1 MTRGKQGQNKGATMA
16 ADPTSND
23 SSPIDFKKAVKDY
36 SLLIA
41 MLKWGAVIAL
51 ITGFLVMIII
61 AN

>member
-1 MTRGKQGQNKGATMA
+1 MA
-16 ADPTSND
+16 ADPTTND
-23 SSPIDFKKAVKDY
+23 TSPVDYRKAVKDY

-51 ITGFLVMIII
+51 ILGFLVMIII

>member
-1 MTRGKQGQNKGATMA
+1 MA
-16 ADPTSND
+16 ADPTTND
-23 SSPIDFKKAVKDY
+23 TSPVDFNRAKEDY

-51 ITGFLVMIII
+51 ILGFLVMILL